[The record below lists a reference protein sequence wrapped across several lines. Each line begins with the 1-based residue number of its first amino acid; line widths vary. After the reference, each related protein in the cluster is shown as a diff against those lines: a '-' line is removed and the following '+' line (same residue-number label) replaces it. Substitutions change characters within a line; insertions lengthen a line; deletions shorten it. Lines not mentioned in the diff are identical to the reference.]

1 MALKRD
7 LGVSALLGSGLGL
20 IVTLTW
26 FFLLA
31 DDVRLSIV
39 IATVTAGV
47 LAGAFVFV
55 GYWMYHTGIGED
67 TVWTVARWSLVGLA
81 VPTLAGVVLLN
92 VDVDP
97 VIGTLF
103 PGMFLNVIAVGG
115 VLGLLLGLV
124 VEMHREQSELRGL
137 NRRNQLLNRV
147 LRHNIRN
154 DMHVV
159 QWHFDML
166 IEGALEDEAASIDAI
181 QQKIDEVVRTSDTA
195 RRVDELDAESTETG
209 PVDVVELVE
218 ERVEIVRTTHPQVS
232 FDVDCPAEAWAD
244 VGPVFESVVDNVVE
258 NAVEHHDGV
267 PHIEVTV
274 EAPGGR
280 SSPVRL
286 TVVDDGPGIPDHEL
300 ELLER
305 DAETHLEHSTGLG
318 LWLIERVVEHFGGTL
333 RIDAPESGGTRVA
346 IEVPAATDGDAPA
359 SPIRK
364 AAPSL

>member
-1 MALKRD
+1 MAVKRD
-7 LGVSALLGSGLGL
+7 FGVSTLLGSGLGL

-26 FFLLA
+26 FFLLT

-47 LAGAFVFV
+47 LSGAFVFV

-92 VDVDP
+92 VDLDP

-103 PGMFLNVIAVGG
+103 PGVFINVIAVGG

-124 VEMHREQSELRGL
+124 VEMHREQSELRRL
-137 NRRNQLLNRV
+137 NQRNQLLNRV

-159 QWHFDML
+159 QWHLDML
-166 IEGALEDEAASIDAI
+166 VEGVVEDEATSIDAI
-181 QQKIDEVVRTSDTA
+181 QHKVDEAVRTSDTA
-195 RRVDELDAESTETG
+195 RRVDELDAESTEVG
-209 PVDVVELVE
+209 PVNVVEIVE
-218 ERVEIVRTTHPQVS
+218 ERVEIVRTTHPEVA
-232 FDVDCPAEAWAD
+232 FDVDCPARALAD
-244 VGPVFESVVDNVVE
+244 VGPVCESVVDNVVE

-274 EAPGGR
+274 EAPADR

-286 TVVDDGPGIPDHEL
+286 VVVDDGPGIPDHEL
-300 ELLER
+300 ELLGG
-305 DAETHLEHSTGLG
+305 DAETQLEEATGLG
-318 LWLIERVVEHFGGTL
+318 LWLIGRVVEHFDGTL
-333 RIDAPESGGTRVA
+333 QIDAPDSGGTCVE
-346 IEVPAATDGDAPA
+346 IEVPAAADGDA

-364 AAPSL
+364 ATPSP